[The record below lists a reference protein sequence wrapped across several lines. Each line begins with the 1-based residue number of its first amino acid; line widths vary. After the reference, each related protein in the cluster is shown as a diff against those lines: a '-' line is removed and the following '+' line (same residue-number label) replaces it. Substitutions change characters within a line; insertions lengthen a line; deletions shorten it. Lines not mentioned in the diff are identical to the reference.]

1 MSKYEIVNK
10 TSRMMHRAGFQL
22 KKHSPEILV
31 VAGVAGTVASAV
43 MACKATTKL
52 STITEEHK
60 KQVEEIHNY
69 VEENGFT
76 EKYTEEDSKKDLAIT
91 YIQTGAK
98 VVKLYAPSIIL
109 GALSLT
115 AVITSNN
122 ILRQRNVA
130 IATAYAALDKNFK
143 KYRSRVVERFGE
155 ELDKELRYNIK
166 TKEIEEIVTNEDG
179 TETTVKKTVNTVN
192 DPIHSPYAKF
202 FDECSPYWV
211 KDADMNLMF
220 LKQQQNYANELL
232 KTRGIVFLN
241 EIYDMLG
248 IPRTRIG
255 QQVGWRYDEKNP
267 VGDNYIDFGIYDLYS
282 DASRQFVNGLE
293 RSVLL
298 DFNVDSNLLN
308 YLEK

>member
-1 MSKYEIVNK
+1 MTNILNCVTRTFYK
-10 TSRMMHRAGFQL
+10 AGFQL
-22 KKHSPEILV
+22 KKHSPEILIA
-31 VAGVAGTVASAV
+31 AGVVGTVTSAV
-43 MACKATTKL
+43 MACRATTKL
-52 STITEEHK
+52 SGILEESK
-60 KQVEEIHNY
+60 DQIEKIHNY
-69 VEENGFT
+69 VEEEGYSD
-76 EKYTEEDSKKDLAIT
+76 KYTEEDSKKDLAIT

-98 VVKLYAPSIIL
+98 VVKLYAPSVIL

-166 TKEIEEIVTNEDG
+166 AREIEETVTNEDG

-282 DASRQFVNGLE
+282 DASRLFVNGLE

>member
-1 MSKYEIVNK
+1 MTNILNCVTRIFYK
-10 TSRMMHRAGFQL
+10 AGFQI
-22 KKHSPEILV
+22 KRHSPEILIA
-31 VAGVAGTVASAV
+31 AGVVGTVASAV
-43 MACKATTKL
+43 MACRATTKL
-52 STITEEHK
+52 SGVLEESK
-60 KQVEEIHNY
+60 TQIDQIHNY
-69 VEENGFT
+69 VDTEGYS
-76 EKYTEEDSKKDLAIT
+76 EKYTEEDSKKDLAIV
-91 YIQTGAK
+91 YIQTGVKIA
-98 VVKLYAPSIIL
+98 KLYAPAVIL

-130 IATAYAALDKNFK
+130 IATAYTALDKNFK
-143 KYRSRVVERFGE
+143 KYRERVIERFGE
-155 ELDKELRYNIK
+155 DLDKELRYNIK
-166 TKEIEEIVTNEDG
+166 AKEVEETITNEDG
-179 TETTVKKTVNTVN
+179 TETTVKQTVNVMD
-192 DPIHSPYAKF
+192 DPLHSPYAKF

-241 EIYDMLG
+241 EIYDMIG

-255 QQVGWRYDEKNP
+255 QQVGWYYDEKNP
-267 VGDNYIDFGIYDLYS
+267 VGDNYIDFGIYNLYS
-282 DASRQFVNGLE
+282 EPNRQFVNGLE

>member
-1 MSKYEIVNK
+1 MTNILNCITRTFYK
-10 TSRMMHRAGFQL
+10 AGFQL
-22 KKHSPEILV
+22 KKHSPEILIA
-31 VAGVAGTVASAV
+31 AGVVGTVTSAV
-43 MACKATTKL
+43 MACRATTKL
-52 STITEEHK
+52 SGILEESK
-60 KQVEEIHNY
+60 NQIEKIHNY
-69 VEENGFT
+69 VEEEGYSD
-76 EKYTEEDSKKDLAIT
+76 KYTEEDSKKDLAIT